1 MFPME
6 AEELKQ
12 RTRALS
18 EEDRVI
24 VTANIPLVNMRREI
38 ARREEEADRKLSN
51 AERALIPYLEHKE
64 EFTLELKEATII
76 NLHKAIGA
84 QPVE

>member
-1 MFPME
+1 MHPME

-38 ARREEEADRKLSN
+38 ARREELADRKLAN
-51 AERALIPYLEHKE
+51 VEMALIPFFEHKDE
-64 EFTLELKEATII
+64 LTLELKESIII
-76 NLHKAIGA
+76 NLYKAIGA
-84 QPVE
+84 QPPK

>member
-1 MFPME
+1 MYPME

-38 ARREEEADRKLSN
+38 ARREEEADRKLSTSSF
-51 AERALIPYLEHKE
+51 ETVL
-64 EFTLELKEATII
+64 F
-76 NLHKAIGA
+76 GS
-84 QPVE
+84 

>member
-1 MFPME
+1 MYPME

-51 AERALIPYLEHKE
+51 VERALIPFFEHKDE
-64 EFTLELKEATII
+64 LTLELKEAIII